1 MSHKR
6 QSFAGF
12 AVVALA
18 MAIHAQTVEPA
29 PQKLNLAATNTLPS
43 LPAPPVRQS
52 PVDFFRRLLMMSGV
66 ERHQALADRPPEVRA
81 RIMAKL
87 REYEALG
94 PDECELRLRATELRW
109 YLMPLLK
116 LPPDSREASLEMVPA
131 DLRELAKSRL
141 TQWDLLPPD
150 LQQEFL
156 ANDKTRSYFALAASP
171 AATNAPEQKIAGQF
185 QQFLDFTP
193 AEQDKLLRTL
203 SETERAKMEATLK
216 TFHELPP
223 EQRFQCQRNFAKF
236 AGMSGPDRAE
246 FLKNAESWAQM
257 SPEERQTWRDLVA
270 HVPLWPP
277 LPSIIPPMPPH
288 IVPKK
293 SSMATN

>member
-6 QSFAGF
+6 QSLICLASI
-12 AVVALA
+12 VVAVA
-18 MAIHAQTVEPA
+18 VQAQTVEPLR
-29 PQKLNLAATNTLPS
+29 PKLPPPPTNRLSMLP
-43 LPAPPVRQS
+43 LLPVRQS
-52 PVDFFRRLLMMSGV
+52 PVDFFRKLLMMSGV

-87 REYEALG
+87 HEYEALG

-109 YLMPLLK
+109 YLMPLLR
-116 LPPDSREASLEMVPA
+116 LPPDGREASLEMVPP
-131 DLRELAKSRL
+131 DLRDLAKSRL
-141 TQWDLLPPD
+141 SQWDLLPPE

-156 ANDKTRSYFALAASP
+156 ANDKTLHYFTLASSP
-171 AATNAPEQKIAGQF
+171 VSTNGPEQKIAGQF

-203 SETERAKMEATLK
+203 SEAERAKMETTLK
-216 TFHELPP
+216 TFHELPVQ
-223 EQRFQCQRNFAKF
+223 QRLQCQRNFAKF
-236 AGMSGPDRAE
+236 ATMSGPDRAE
-246 FLKNAESWAQM
+246 FLRNAESWAKM

-293 SSMATN
+293 ASMATN